1 MTLIQHLRDQFI
13 QTHPLEVARHLEGL
27 PAQTTGEI
35 LKTRE
40 PERAAQIMEY
50 FLPGT
55 TAKILHQYPPTTS
68 ADILNRLSIRTIRA
82 VLRIFDS
89 PTQERLL
96 KLIEPQASAFLRR
109 TIYLPEH
116 TAGNLADPH
125 VLTLPP
131 DITVAETLK
140 RIAKVTNH
148 AIYYLYIIDRRNV
161 LCGVVLMKEL
171 LAAEPTCSLAAIMNP
186 KVKGIPA
193 SANAQDAMLHPAW
206 AQYDSL
212 PVFDSDKTFIGVLR
226 HRTLRKFLQSTPDDP
241 RSEFLSDALL
251 QLWEAYALSG
261 IGLMTVLGDVVEASS
276 AKSSSQE
283 NQEIL

>member
-1 MTLIQHLRDQFI
+1 MTLIEHLRDQFI
-13 QTHPLEVARHLEGL
+13 QTHPLEVARHLEEL

-35 LKTRE
+35 LKTME
-40 PERAAQIMEY
+40 PERAAQILEY
-50 FLPGT
+50 FLTST

-68 ADILNRLSIRTIRA
+68 ADILNRLSTRTTRA
-82 VLRIFDS
+82 VLRQLDS

-96 KLIEPQASAFLRR
+96 KLLEPQAAALLRR

-125 VLTLPP
+125 VLTLPS
-131 DITVAETLK
+131 DITVAKALQ
-140 RIAKVTNH
+140 RIAQVTNH

-171 LAAEPTCSLAAIMNP
+171 LAAEPTCTLQAIMNP

-193 SANAQDAMLHPAW
+193 SANAEDAILHPAW
-206 AQYDSL
+206 AHYDSL

-251 QLWEAYALSG
+251 QLWEAYSLSG
-261 IGLMTVLGDVVEASS
+261 IGLMTVLGDVVDASS
-276 AKSSSQE
+276 AKFPSQE
-283 NQEIL
+283 KQEIL